1 MVFFLLLEV
10 LTELNAIYTSSFSL
24 IVSTIF
30 FILFRRDLL
39 FPSLMCGLISMAIS
53 MVVYWILLLLYPS
66 FFDMFWIEDTITG
79 LRFLFI
85 PLEEYLFHFALGSC
99 VGVMY
104 EIGYAE
110 VDKGIKK

>member
-1 MVFFLLLEV
+1 
-10 LTELNAIYTSSFSL
+10 
-24 IVSTIF
+24 
-30 FILFRRDLL
+30 
-39 FPSLMCGLISMAIS
+39 MAIS